1 MIFYKKKMTKSI
13 LNIDKKETQET
24 GSKESNRF
32 NNERNY
38 FSGSKYLET
47 IKNLNLH
54 DAELHSHLHLF
65 DFSTLL
71 SISDLQGNIVFVNKK
86 FCEISKYSEEELIGM
101 PHNIVRH
108 PLVPSSFFSELW
120 ETIGNGGVWNGEI
133 KNSAKDGTPYWVI
146 ATIAPVLGNNG
157 KPIKYISMQV
167 DITRQKKIEEELR
180 YAKRK
185 IDQEMYDNVNY
196 AKHIHNSFL
205 TPEDELKAVFPES
218 FLIYKAQKIISGDF
232 YRVEQYDN
240 KSLVVLGDSTGHG
253 FSASYI
259 SIMVLNILTRI
270 VKPGHG
276 NPSKILHTIHK
287 EINQITHLNKK
298 NPFIESADT
307 IVCSI
312 DQESLKMNYASAKMR
327 GIVISN
333 GEIKELEKDR
343 CSIGE
348 LSEMEFCL
356 TDHNIQ
362 LIGGDCIY
370 LFSDGIIDQFG
381 GARDKK
387 FSYSQLLSILKENHC
402 QTMVQQK
409 KNISD
414 VLSSWQGNNEQTD
427 DMTILGLRI

>member
-1 MIFYKKKMTKSI
+1 MVNSI
-13 LNIDKKETQET
+13 LNTKKEVKGYQENGFGESIEFVNGHSYSK
-24 GSKESNRF
+24 GS
-32 NNERNY
+32 NY
-38 FSGSKYLET
+38 FET
-47 IKNLNLH
+47 IKNLNFH
-54 DAELHSHLHLF
+54 DAELHSHMHLF
-65 DFSTLL
+65 DSSTLL
-71 SISDLQGNIVFVNKK
+71 SISDLQGNIIFVNKK
-86 FCEISKYSEEELIGM
+86 FCEISKYSEDELIGM
-101 PHNIVRH
+101 PHNIIKH
-108 PLVPSSFFSELW
+108 PLMPSSFFKELW
-120 ETIGNGGVWNGEI
+120 ETISHGNIWKGEI
-133 KNSAKDGTPYWVI
+133 KNTAKDGTPYWVI
-146 ATIAPVLGNNG
+146 ATIAPLLGNNG

-167 DITRQKKIEEELR
+167 DITIQKQMEEELR

-276 NPSKILHTIHK
+276 SPSKILHTIHK

-312 DQESLKMNYASAKMR
+312 DQDSLQMNYASAKMR

-348 LSEMEFCL
+348 LSEIEFCL

-362 LIGGDCIY
+362 LREGDCIY

-381 GARDKK
+381 GQKDKK
-387 FSYSQLLSILKENHC
+387 FSYSQLLNILRENHSEP
-402 QTMVQQK
+402 MAQQK
-409 KNISD
+409 KNIGD

-427 DMTILGLRI
+427 DMTILGLRV

>member
-1 MIFYKKKMTKSI
+1 MVNSI
-13 LNIDKKETQET
+13 LNTVKKVKEYQVDDSEESIRFVNGHSYSK
-24 GSKESNRF
+24 GS
-32 NNERNY
+32 NY
-38 FSGSKYLET
+38 FET
-47 IKNLNLH
+47 IKNLSFH
-54 DAELHSHLHLF
+54 DAELHSHMHLF

-71 SISDLQGNIVFVNKK
+71 SISDLQGNIIFVNKK
-86 FCEISKYSEEELIGM
+86 FCEISKYSENELIGM
-101 PHNIVRH
+101 PHNIIRH
-108 PLVPSSFFSELW
+108 PLMPSSFFKELW
-120 ETIGNGGVWNGEI
+120 ETISNGSVWKGEI
-133 KNSAKDGTPYWVI
+133 KNIAKDGTSYWVI
-146 ATIAPVLGNNG
+146 ATIAPLLGNNG

-167 DITRQKKIEEELR
+167 DITIQKQLEEELR

-270 VKPGHG
+270 VKPGHES
-276 NPSKILHTIHK
+276 PSKILQTIHK

-312 DQESLKMNYASAKMR
+312 DQDSLQMNYASAKMR

-348 LSEMEFCL
+348 LSEIEFCL

-362 LIGGDCIY
+362 LREGDCIY

-381 GARDKK
+381 GQKDKK
-387 FSYSQLLSILKENHC
+387 FSYSQLLNILRENNSEP
-402 QTMVQQK
+402 MAQQK
-409 KNISD
+409 KNIGD

-427 DMTILGLRI
+427 DMTILGLRV

>member
-1 MIFYKKKMTKSI
+1 MVNSI
-13 LNIDKKETQET
+13 LNTKKEVKGYQENGFGESIEFVNGHSYSK
-24 GSKESNRF
+24 GS
-32 NNERNY
+32 NY
-38 FSGSKYLET
+38 FET
-47 IKNLNLH
+47 IKNLNFH
-54 DAELHSHLHLF
+54 DAELHSHMHLF
-65 DFSTLL
+65 DSSTLL
-71 SISDLQGNIVFVNKK
+71 SISDLQGNIIFVNKK
-86 FCEISKYSEEELIGM
+86 FCEISKYSEDELIGM
-101 PHNIVRH
+101 PHNIIKH
-108 PLVPSSFFSELW
+108 PLMPSSFFKELW
-120 ETIGNGGVWNGEI
+120 ETISHGNIWKGEI
-133 KNSAKDGTPYWVI
+133 KNTAKDGTPYWVI
-146 ATIAPVLGNNG
+146 ATIAPLLGNNG

-167 DITRQKKIEEELR
+167 DITIQKQMEEELR

-276 NPSKILHTIHK
+276 SPSKILHTIHK

-312 DQESLKMNYASAKMR
+312 DQDSLQMNYASAKMR

-348 LSEMEFCL
+348 LSEIEFCL

-362 LIGGDCIY
+362 LREGDCIY

-381 GARDKK
+381 GQKDKK
-387 FSYSQLLSILKENHC
+387 FSYSQLLNILRENHSEP
-402 QTMVQQK
+402 MAQQK
-409 KNISD
+409 KNIGD
-414 VLSSWQGNNEQTD
+414 ILSSWQGNNEQTD
-427 DMTILGLRI
+427 DMTILGLRV